1 MKRRSFQVQLALL
14 SAAISGVILLAFGL
28 VAWVSLKRQFI
39 SSVDAR
45 IENAAVQSF
54 QIFRPGKGMENFLE
68 QWNGSWEGSLEGA
81 ERVVAILNRRETGF
95 VLVSPEGN
103 WLDKTTLEAYVEP
116 PPVDPDRPDS
126 TREATGREPP
136 PGGPGP
142 GRGGRR
148 GPPPDRGRLPMKS
161 TFFSLTSP
169 EGDEWRMVSVV
180 SPHDTMVTGIRLK
193 DIAHEISP
201 ARNLFLAAIPFSI
214 LAVVGG
220 AIFISRRALRPL
232 ARITETAESID
243 ATALDA
249 RVPLS
254 GAEYV
259 EFARLADVLNAMMVR
274 LETSFDQATRFT
286 ADASHE
292 LKTPIAIIQ
301 AEVAAALKS
310 GKLGLAEEEVLSGIA
325 GEVQRLKRITQSLLL
340 LSQADA
346 GQLRL
351 ARERV
356 DLSEEI
362 NSLCEDAELI
372 CSEESLLFEHDV
384 TPGISVDADPVL
396 LRQAAQNLLTNAVKY
411 NVEGG
416 RVHFGLTSDGT
427 HAEIS
432 LSNTGKGI
440 PELERDVIFER
451 FYRLDRARNRKKD
464 GFGLGLNLAQEIARA
479 HGGTL
484 TLDPASASEETLTTF
499 VLRIPLA
506 QESVGK

>member
-1 MKRRSFQVQLALL
+1 MKRRSFKVQLALL

-28 VAWVSLKRQFI
+28 VAWISVKRQFI

-45 IENAAVQSF
+45 IENAANRSF
-54 QIFRPGKGMENFLE
+54 QAFRPGMAMDTFIG
-68 QWNGSWEGSLEGA
+68 QWDSSWEGSLEDA
-81 ERVVAILNRRETGF
+81 ERVVAVLNGRQKGMVF
-95 VLVSPEGN
+95 VSPNGK
-103 WLDKTTLEAYVEP
+103 WLDNSALEAYIEI
-116 PPVDPDRPDS
+116 PVADTDAPEERRGAP
-126 TREATGREPP
+126 RREPP
-136 PGGPGP
+136 KGGP

-148 GPPPDRGRLPMKS
+148 GPPREIGRLPTES
-161 TFFSLTSP
+161 SFFTMTSP

-193 DIAHEISP
+193 DIAREIAP
-201 ARNLFLAAIPFSI
+201 ARNLFLGAIPFSI
-214 LAVVGG
+214 AAILGG
-220 AIFISRRALRPL
+220 AIFVSRRALRPL
-232 ARITETAESID
+232 ARITETAETID

-249 RVPLS
+249 RIPLS
-254 GAEYV
+254 GAEYE

-301 AEVAAALKS
+301 AEIAAALKS
-310 GKLGLAEEEVLSGIA
+310 GELGLAEEEVLSGIA

-362 NSLCEDAELI
+362 TSLCEDAELI
-372 CSEESLLFEHDV
+372 CSEESLVFEHDV